1 MSADLKEIMSLSERR
16 GPAGAVWFEGR
27 RGDRDFVVFRRK
39 DGSWTLYERVGA
51 SALAGAAAR
60 TGARSDAP
68 PRQTAR
74 KPPKRMR
81 RELVGLGLIEASDV
95 IEEMAP

>member
-27 RGDRDFVVFRRK
+27 RGDRRFVVFRRK
-39 DGSWTLYERVGA
+39 DGSWTLFERVGA
-51 SALAGAAAR
+51 STPAEASPR
-60 TGARSDAP
+60 MGARPSAP
-68 PRQTAR
+68 PRPPPRMA
-74 KPPKRMR
+74 PKRLR
-81 RELVGLGLIEASDV
+81 RELVGLGLIEASDL